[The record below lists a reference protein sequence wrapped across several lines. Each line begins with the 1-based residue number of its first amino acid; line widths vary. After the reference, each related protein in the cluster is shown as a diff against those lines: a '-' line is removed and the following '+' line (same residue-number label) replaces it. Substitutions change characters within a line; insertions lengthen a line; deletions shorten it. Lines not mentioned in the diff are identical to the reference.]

1 MSSELVDTTEMY
13 LRTFYELLEEGV
25 ELRRARIVERLHQ
38 SGPTVSQ
45 TVARMER
52 DGLVVVESDRSISLT
67 QEGHDVAQT
76 VMRKHRLAECLL
88 TQIIGLRPDLVHDEA
103 CRWDMATVSLVEKR
117 AATGVYGEFTR
128 KFSSALQRAPFL
140 ADPAVFQAEPGKL
153 ALPEAVSDVD
163 TYAWAHNETSTG
175 VVAPVRR
182 PNDIDD
188 NSLVLVDATSA
199 AGGVAADMST
209 IDAYYFS
216 PQKNLSSDGGLWLA
230 ILSPTAIE
238 RSNRVTS
245 SARWVPQMLD
255 LSLAVTNSRADQTLN
270 TPALATLVMLEAQ
283 CRWLLDQGG
292 MAWAASRTASTS
304 GILYRWAEDNPL
316 TTPFV
321 ADPALRSP
329 VVVTIDIDESVDAA
343 RLCARARDNG
353 ILDIEPYRKLGR
365 NQIRIATFSSIEPSD
380 VEALTACLDW
390 LLENRD

>member
-1 MSSELVDTTEMY
+1 
-13 LRTFYELLEEGV
+13 
-25 ELRRARIVERLHQ
+25 
-38 SGPTVSQ
+38 
-45 TVARMER
+45 
-52 DGLVVVESDRSISLT
+52 
-67 QEGHDVAQT
+67 
-76 VMRKHRLAECLL
+76 
-88 TQIIGLRPDLVHDEA
+88 
-103 CRWDMATVSLVEKR
+103 
-117 AATGVYGEFTR
+117 
-128 KFSSALQRAPFL
+128 
-140 ADPAVFQAEPGKL
+140 
-153 ALPEAVSDVD
+153 
-163 TYAWAHNETSTG
+163 
-175 VVAPVRR
+175 
-182 PNDIDD
+182 
-188 NSLVLVDATSA
+188 
-199 AGGVAADMST
+199 MST

-230 ILSPTAIE
+230 ILSPAAIE

-255 LSLAVTNSRADQTLN
+255 LSLSVTNSRADQTLN
-270 TPALATLVMLEAQ
+270 TPALATLAMLEAQ
-283 CRWLLDQGG
+283 CRWLLEQGG

-316 TTPFV
+316 TIPFV

-365 NQIRIATFSSIEPSD
+365 NQIRVATFSSIEPSD

>member
-1 MSSELVDTTEMY
+1 MIFAVHLPTTSSRRTLGLQALVLATARQQLSARLNLRGKVENDGVLTTDSDSVTSDGAHSQQFLLDTQTIQAIRQVSDG
-13 LRTFYELLEEGV
+13 LW
-25 ELRRARIVERLHQ
+25 IVEVSLGNPASRFVASHAPQEPAFAVTLTFDGESLALILGLGSNDDALRL
-38 SGPTVSQ
+38 GPRPL
-45 TVARMER
+45 VA
-52 DGLVVVESDRSISLT
+52 GP
-67 QEGHDVAQT
+67 
-76 VMRKHRLAECLL
+76 
-88 TQIIGLRPDLVHDEA
+88 LRP
-103 CRWDMATVSLVEKR
+103 
-117 AATGVYGEFTR
+117 
-128 KFSSALQRAPFL
+128 P
-140 ADPAVFQAEPGKL
+140 PP
-153 ALPEAVSDVD
+153 
-163 TYAWAHNETSTG
+163 
-175 VVAPVRR
+175 
-182 PNDIDD
+182 
-188 NSLVLVDATSA
+188 VLVAAPAA

-230 ILSPTAIE
+230 ILSPAAIE

-353 ILDIEPYRKLGR
+353 ILDIEPYRTLGR

-390 LLENRD
+390 LLDNRD